1 MMSFVQHQELISEAA
16 LLKTQSKWYKLL
28 FSACLGAKKLGLGG
42 GGVQILMRLKTV
54 HDLA

>member
-16 LLKTQSKWYKLL
+16 LLKTQSQWYKLL